1 MEEEMEKM
9 GEAETVAEAAKEAVE
24 TLKEKSLEELAEE
37 NKRLQEENE
46 RLKNRSIKERMYD
59 KINVSV
65 RTIDIFIGC
74 MLSLIHISEPTRP

>member
-24 TLKEKSLEELAEE
+24 TLKEKSLEEFAEE

-46 RLKNRSIKERMYD
+46 KQIHQGAH
-59 KINVSV
+59 V
-65 RTIDIFIGC
+65 R
-74 MLSLIHISEPTRP
+74 